1 METKINLW
9 ITKSAKHIYKYI
21 YGSKYRYVQQH
32 IQICIKINTTIH
44 KNGRIGINKYTLYRV
59 IPLLNSSL
67 KLPKQSLEMPQNIST
82 LLIKTHRKYKESR
95 DQYRAILH
103 LLPPDFK
110 LLVII
115 LSQIRFHQLSV
126 HAHTLLQPPQLLSSC
141 SSCSQHNAKT

>member
-1 METKINLW
+1 MPN
-9 ITKSAKHIYKYI
+9 IYTDI

-32 IQICIKINTTIH
+32 IQICIKIYTTMH
-44 KNGRIGINKYTLYRV
+44 KHGRIGINKYTLYRV

-82 LLIKTHRKYKESR
+82 LLIKTHKKYKESG

-103 LLPPDFK
+103 IPPPDFK
-110 LLVII
+110 LPVIL

-126 HAHTLLQPPQLLSSC
+126 HAHTLLQPPQLLLSC
-141 SSCSQHNAKT
+141 FSRSQHNAKT